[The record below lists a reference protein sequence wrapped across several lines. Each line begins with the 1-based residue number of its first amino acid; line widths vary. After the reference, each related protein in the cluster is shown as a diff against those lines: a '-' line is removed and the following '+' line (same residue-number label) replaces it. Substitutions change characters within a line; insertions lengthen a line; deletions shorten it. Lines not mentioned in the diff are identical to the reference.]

1 MLSRSETFC
10 SAGKTTIGAV
20 PRQYNEIRVVEINH
34 DIYSKHTFTVKI
46 CNYKKIKIM
55 DRANNSLKYIALQK
69 RYFYQKAWKLQKKS
83 SRVTPKTYERKMQKF
98 CIYERLGC
106 KIPHGLFPAK
116 FTINTTPP
124 PPPGGIHYDGPYGE
138 VPPERGIFLR
148 RA

>member
-1 MLSRSETFC
+1 
-10 SAGKTTIGAV
+10 
-20 PRQYNEIRVVEINH
+20 
-34 DIYSKHTFTVKI
+34 
-46 CNYKKIKIM
+46 M

-69 RYFYQKAWKLQKKS
+69 RYFYQKACKLQKKS

-124 PPPGGIHYDGPYGE
+124 PPPPGGIHYDGPYGE
-138 VPPERGIFLR
+138 APPERGIFLR
-148 RA
+148 RASRMPKWPLAKLDSKI